1 MFLGSGKY
9 LACKLTVSLLM
20 LCLLFKTWGKSGH
33 LKTAQL
39 QTQCKTSYQILHKV
53 TKEAARSPQRLRSH
67 WCAINRFFP
76 FLGTK
81 ARVLGA
87 AASCR

>member
-9 LACKLTVSLLM
+9 LACKLTVSLLI

-33 LKTAQL
+33 LKTL
-39 QTQCKTSYQILHKV
+39 INCTFVRYCIKV

-67 WCAINRFFP
+67 WCAIDRFFP

>member
-9 LACKLTVSLLM
+9 LACKLTVSLLI

-33 LKTAQL
+33 LKTDQL
-39 QTQCKTSYQILHKV
+39 HFCQILHKV

-67 WCAINRFFP
+67 WCAIDRFFP